1 MPRNYSISAYVAQQR
16 KRRTVKTRDRYNI
29 SNEEEAA
36 LHGDV
41 MHNSGSR
48 QWGMSAR
55 LADAYIDRHKNGNEA
70 MKRVVIDQIDDM
82 NYHRFAKM
90 LDKGDYKGALRM
102 SKEMH
107 KEQGTKPS
115 AQYSAQYA
123 LING

>member
-1 MPRNYSISAYVAQQR
+1 MPRRNSVSEYIMQQR
-16 KRRTVKTRDRYNI
+16 RRATIKTRDKYRI
-29 SNEEEAA
+29 TDAEETA
-36 LHGDV
+36 LHNDV
-41 MHNSGSR
+41 MPNSASR
-48 QWGMSAR
+48 GWGISAR
-55 LADAYIDRHKNGNEA
+55 LADAYIDRHRNGNEA

-90 LDKGDYKGALRM
+90 LDNGDYKGALRM

-115 AQYSAQYA
+115 ARYSAQYA